1 MKKVYFI
8 TAKPGAKF
16 YRVEEIGNNQF
27 KVWVKE
33 PAREGKANKALLK
46 ILSQHLGVPRK
57 NLRIIQ
63 GERGRKKLVELQE

>member
-1 MKKVYFI
+1 MLPYIISSDDNSYQEK
-8 TAKPGAKF
+8 
-16 YRVEEIGNNQF
+16 
-27 KVWVKE
+27 WVKE